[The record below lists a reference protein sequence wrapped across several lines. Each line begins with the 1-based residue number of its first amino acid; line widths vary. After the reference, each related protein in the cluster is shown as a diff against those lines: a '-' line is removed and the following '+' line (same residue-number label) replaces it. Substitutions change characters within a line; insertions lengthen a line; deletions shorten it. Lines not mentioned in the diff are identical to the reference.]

1 MCSRRFHLGGV
12 LISDGK
18 ASRAPP
24 LSRLTVVPD
33 SGQVTVLVTVRF
45 EPEGRV
51 VKAEPGENL
60 RFLANT
66 SGVFIRSDCNGDGT
80 CGKCRIAVAENGESL
95 GKLTSSERDLLTE
108 REVRQGYRLAC
119 QVRVTE
125 DLVVRIPEETGLRI
139 RQVQS
144 TGLERKIRL
153 NPSVKKIH
161 VTVPEPTL
169 SDVLPDSERL
179 MQAVRR
185 DLRHQDLR
193 IDPDLLPV
201 LPRLLRECEWDLTA
215 VLPTSNQVCAL
226 ERGDTTSRIYGYAV
240 DIGTSKLV
248 GVLINLV
255 SGETVNTLFVENP
268 QLVYGEDI
276 MSRMSFAMKAHENS
290 LKLRSSVLSA
300 INQLLERSCAM
311 AQVTPSQVYELVIVG
326 NTAMHHFL
334 LGIESRYLAL
344 SPYVPALKQAIDLH
358 ARDVGI
364 LAHPHANVHVLPLI
378 AGYVGADA
386 VADVLASG
394 IREADEL
401 SLLLDIGTNTE
412 LFVGHRNDIVSCS
425 CASGPAFEGA
435 HIRQGMKAV
444 HGAIERVRIEP
455 TNLSVEYETVGGE
468 KPVGICG
475 SGILD
480 AVAEL
485 LKYRVIDCKGRFQK
499 VDNSRLID
507 ISGDRAF
514 ILAHG
519 NETSTG
525 DPVAITQ
532 GDIGEVQLAK
542 AAIHAGCAILMDR
555 VGVEASDLKR
565 VYIAGSFGNYVNPA
579 SAKLLGLIP
588 EVPAE
593 IIRFVG
599 NTAIAGAKMCLTSVE
614 ARSEAKAVGEE
625 VRYIELGADPAFS
638 KEFAASMYLP
648 HQDASLYPET
658 CALLGLK

>member
-1 MCSRRFHLGGV
+1 MPV
-12 LISDGK
+12 II
-18 ASRAPP
+18 
-24 LSRLTVVPD
+24 
-33 SGQVTVLVTVRF
+33 RF

-60 RFLANT
+60 RLLANT

-80 CGKCRIAVAENGESL
+80 CGKCRIVAAENGESL
-95 GKLTSSERDLLTE
+95 GGLTAPERDLLTE

-119 QVRVTE
+119 QIHVSE
-125 DLVVRIPEETGLRI
+125 NLVVRIPEETGLRI

-144 TGLERKIRL
+144 TGLERKMRL
-153 NPSVKKIH
+153 NPSVKKTH
-161 VTVPEPTL
+161 VTIPQPTL

-179 MQAVRR
+179 MQA
-185 DLRHQDLR
+185 LRHSEQYSDLR
-193 IDPDLLPV
+193 IDPDLLPG
-201 LPRLLRECEWDLTA
+201 LPRLLRECEWDVTA
-215 VLPTSNQVCAL
+215 VLPTPSQVCAL
-226 ERGDTTSRIYGYAV
+226 ERGDTTSTIYGYAV

-248 GVLINLV
+248 GVLIDLV
-255 SGETVNTLFVENP
+255 TGETVNTLFVENP

-311 AQVTPSQVYELVIVG
+311 AQITPSLVYEFVIVG

-344 SPYVPALKQAIDLH
+344 SPYVPALKEAIDLH
-358 ARDVGI
+358 AKDVGI

-394 IREADEL
+394 IRETDEL

-412 LFVGHRNDIVSCS
+412 LFVGNRSDIVSCS

-444 HGAIERVRIEP
+444 HGAIERVRIDP
-455 TNLSVEYETVGGE
+455 TSLNVEYETVGAD

-485 LKYRVIDCKGRFQK
+485 LKSRVIDSKGRFQK
-499 VDNSRLID
+499 VDNKRLIEV
-507 ISGDRAF
+507 SGDRAF
-514 ILAHG
+514 VLAWG
-519 NETSTG
+519 NETSTA

-532 GDIGEVQLAK
+532 RDIGEAQLAK
-542 AAIHAGCAILMDR
+542 AAIHAGCTILMSR
-555 VGVEASDLKR
+555 VRVKASDLKR
-565 VYIAGSFGNYVNPA
+565 VYVAGSFGNYVNPA

-588 EVPAE
+588 EVPTD

-599 NTAIAGAKMCLTSVE
+599 NTAIAGAKMCLSST
-614 ARSEAKAVGEE
+614 EAKVQAKRIGEE
-625 VRYIELGADPAFS
+625 VRYVELGADPGFS

-648 HQDASLYPET
+648 HQDRSLYPET

>member
-1 MCSRRFHLGGV
+1 M
-12 LISDGK
+12 
-18 ASRAPP
+18 
-24 LSRLTVVPD
+24 PD
-33 SGQVTVLVTVRF
+33 NKWATNLVSIRF

-60 RFLANT
+60 RLLANA

-80 CGKCRIAVAENGESL
+80 CGKCRVIIAENGESL
-95 GKLTSSERDLLTE
+95 GEFTYSEQDLLTD
-108 REVRQGYRLAC
+108 REVQQGYRLAC
-119 QVRVTE
+119 QVQVKE
-125 DLVVRIPEETGLRI
+125 NLVVRIPEETGLRI

-144 TGLERKIRL
+144 TGLEREMRL
-153 NPSVKKIH
+153 NPSVKKVHVMIH
-161 VTVPEPTL
+161 QPTL
-169 SDVLPDSERL
+169 SDVLSDWERL
-179 MQAVRR
+179 AQAVKNSV
-185 DLRHQDLR
+185 QPADLR

-201 LPRLLRECEWDLTA
+201 LPRLLRECEWDVTA
-215 VLPTSNQVCAL
+215 VLPTPGQVCAL
-226 ERGDTTSRIYGYAV
+226 ERGDTTSRICGYAV

-255 SGETVNTLFVENP
+255 TGETLNTLFVENP

-290 LKLRSSVLSA
+290 LKLKSSVLSA

-311 AQVTPSQVYELVIVG
+311 ARVTPGQVYELVIVG

-344 SPYVPALKQAIDLH
+344 SPYVPALKGAIDLH
-358 ARDVGI
+358 AKDVGV

-412 LFVGHRNDIVSCS
+412 LFVGNRNDIVSCS

-444 HGAIERVRIEP
+444 HGAIERVRVEP
-455 TNLSVEYETVGGE
+455 TTLNVHYETIGGG

-485 LKYRVIDCKGRFQK
+485 LKCHVIDFKGRFQK
-499 VDNSRLID
+499 IDNERLGEV
-507 ISGDRAF
+507 SGDRAF
-514 ILAHG
+514 VLAWG
-519 NETSTG
+519 DETSTG
-525 DPVAITQ
+525 DPVVITQ
-532 GDIGEVQLAK
+532 RDIGEVQLAK
-542 AAIHAGCAILMDR
+542 AAIHSGCAVLMSR
-555 VGVEASDLKR
+555 VGVKAADLKR

-579 SAKLLGLIP
+579 SAKFLGLIP
-588 EVPAE
+588 EVPTE

-599 NTAIAGAKMCLTSVE
+599 NTAIAGAKMCLASVE
-614 ARSEAKAVGEE
+614 ARREAKAIGER
-625 VRYIELGADPAFS
+625 VRYIELGADPGFS

-648 HQDASLYPET
+648 HQDPSLYPE
-658 CALLGLK
+658 ARVLLGLK

>member
-1 MCSRRFHLGGV
+1 MS
-12 LISDGK
+12 I
-18 ASRAPP
+18 
-24 LSRLTVVPD
+24 
-33 SGQVTVLVTVRF
+33 RF

-60 RFLANT
+60 RLLANA

-80 CGKCRIAVAENGESL
+80 CGKCRVIIAENGESL
-95 GKLTSSERDLLTE
+95 GELTYSEQDLLTE
-108 REVRQGYRLAC
+108 KEVQQGYRLAC
-119 QVRVTE
+119 QVQVKE
-125 DLVVRIPEETGLRI
+125 NLVLRIPEETGLRI

-144 TGLERKIRL
+144 TGLERKMRL
-153 NPSVKKIH
+153 NPSVKKVH
-161 VTVPEPTL
+161 VRVTQPTL

-179 MQAVRR
+179 VQTLK
-185 DLRHQDLR
+185 DSGQSGDLR
-193 IDPDLLPV
+193 IDSNLIPA
-201 LPRLLRECEWDLTA
+201 LPRLLRECEWDVTA
-215 VLPTSNQVCAL
+215 VLPTPGQVCAL
-226 ERGDTTSRIYGYAV
+226 ERGDTTSQMYGYAV

-248 GVLINLV
+248 GVLINLAT
-255 SGETVNTLFVENP
+255 GETLNTLFVENP

-276 MSRMSFAMKAHENS
+276 MSRMSFAMKARENS
-290 LKLRSSVLSA
+290 LKLKSSVLSA
-300 INQLLERSCAM
+300 IDQLLERSCAM
-311 AQVTPSQVYELVIVG
+311 AGVTPRQVYELVIVG

-344 SPYVPALKQAIDLH
+344 SPYVPALKGAIDLH
-358 ARDVGI
+358 AKDVGV

-412 LFVGHRNDIVSCS
+412 LFVGNRIDIVSCS

-435 HIRQGMKAV
+435 HIRHGMKAV
-444 HGAIERVRIEP
+444 HGAIERVRVEP
-455 TNLSVEYETVGGE
+455 TTLNVHYEAVGGG

-485 LKYRVIDCKGRFQK
+485 MKCHVIDSKGRFQK
-499 VDNSRLID
+499 IDNKRLVEV
-507 ISGDRAF
+507 SGDRAF
-514 ILAHG
+514 VLAWG
-519 NETSTG
+519 DETSTG
-525 DPVAITQ
+525 DPVVITQ
-532 GDIGEVQLAK
+532 RDIGEVQLAK
-542 AAIHAGCAILMDR
+542 AAIHAGCAVLMSR
-555 VGVEASDLKR
+555 VGVKAADLKR

-588 EVPAE
+588 EVPTE

-614 ARSEAKAVGEE
+614 ARREAKAIGER
-625 VRYIELGADPAFS
+625 VRYIELGADPGFS

-648 HQDASLYPET
+648 HQDPSLYPE
-658 CALLGLK
+658 ARVLLGLK

>member
-1 MCSRRFHLGGV
+1 MPYNER
-12 LISDGK
+12 
-18 ASRAPP
+18 
-24 LSRLTVVPD
+24 
-33 SGQVTVLVTVRF
+33 VTVLVTVRF

-51 VKAEPGENL
+51 VRAERGENL
-60 RFLANT
+60 RLLASA

-80 CGKCRIAVAENGESL
+80 CGKCRIVIAENGRTL
-95 GKLTSSERDLLTE
+95 GQLTSSEQDFLME
-108 REVRQGYRLAC
+108 REVHQGYRLAC
-119 QVRVTE
+119 QISVNE

-144 TGLERKIRL
+144 TGLERKMPLQPR
-153 NPSVKKIH
+153 VKKIH
-161 VTVPEPTL
+161 VTVSQPTL

-179 MQAVRR
+179 MQALQHAGQHS
-185 DLRHQDLR
+185 DLRV
-193 IDPDLLPV
+193 DPDLLPA
-201 LPRLLRECEWDLTA
+201 LPRLLREFEWDVTA
-215 VLPTSNQVCAL
+215 VLPTPDQVCAL
-226 ERGDTTSRIYGYAV
+226 ERGDTTSSGYGYAV

-248 GVLINLV
+248 GVLINFV

-276 MSRMSFAMKAHENS
+276 MSRMSFAMKAQENS
-290 LKLRSSVLSA
+290 LRLRSSVLSA

-311 AQVTPSQVYELVIVG
+311 AQTTPAQVYELVIVG

-344 SPYVPALKQAIDLH
+344 SPYVPALKEAIDLH
-358 ARDVGI
+358 AKNVGI
-364 LAHPHANVHVLPLI
+364 LAHPHANVHLLPLI

-394 IREADEL
+394 IRETDEL

-412 LFVGHRNDIVSCS
+412 LFVGHRNAIVSCS

-444 HGAIERVRIEP
+444 HGAIERVRVEP
-455 TNLSVEYETVGGE
+455 TSLNVEVETVGGE

-485 LKYRVIDCKGRFQK
+485 LKCHVIDSKGRFRK
-499 VDNSRLID
+499 VDNKRLIEV
-507 ISGDRAF
+507 SGDRAF
-514 ILAHG
+514 VLAWG
-519 NETSTG
+519 NETSSG
-525 DPVAITQ
+525 DPVVITQ
-532 GDIGEVQLAK
+532 KDIGEVQLAK
-542 AAIHAGCAILMDR
+542 AAIHAGCQILMTR
-555 VGVEASDLKR
+555 AGVQASDLKR
-565 VYIAGSFGNYVNPA
+565 IYIAGSFGNYVNPA
-579 SAKLLGLIP
+579 SAKFLGLIP
-588 EVPAE
+588 EVPTE

-599 NTAIAGAKMCLTSVE
+599 NTAIAGAKMCLSSAQ
-614 ARSEAKAVGEE
+614 ARMEAKAIGQE
-625 VRYIELGADPAFS
+625 VSYIELGADPGFS

-648 HQDASLYPET
+648 HQDRSLYPET
-658 CALLGLK
+658 CALLGLE